1 MREEWVKQAQRWMP
15 EPDLFHPEFGQ
26 FWDNSAVWNAIYSPR
41 EVEFA
46 EEDDYIDQWRSEV
59 PVIYFI
65 SRLSDNQRTHYE
77 EFFDATHELA
87 AAGQEF
93 EVWVAN
99 PNEAMSE
106 EEIRRKGSCVTHVGP
121 VKRYDYISRL
131 WAADV
136 VPILYPQT
144 HIYSLGFCEA
154 ITAHNIVITTRA
166 PDGTPVLPGSP
177 GMAADGVTP
186 INIVTALRE
195 ALVTSGKGIN
205 RDRMLASQADWLEDN
220 RSVEQNIDIVRA
232 TIEEVV
238 ETCHTTSPA
247 R

>member
-1 MREEWVKQAQRWMP
+1 MGATGLELSMQADIQEKART
-15 EPDLFHPEFGQ
+15 
-26 FWDNSAVWNAIYSPR
+26 WNAIYSPR

-77 EFFDATHELA
+77 EFFDATHILA
-87 AAGQEF
+87 AEGQEF